1 MKVNRKRLFTGTAT
15 APAIAIVAMLAA
27 CSGGGG
33 GGDSPATP
41 PPVIVVPPP
50 PPTPPT
56 TTGLVSSASAFTAG
70 CGGVAD
76 SGTLYNNAEV
86 EPHLAINPANPAN
99 LIGSWQ
105 QDRWS
110 NGGAQGVAVGV
121 SLDGGATWATR
132 ALPASRC
139 GGGNAANGGDY
150 ERATDPWVAISPN
163 GVAYQM
169 SLSINGASFQ
179 PGSASAMLVFR
190 STDSGRNWGTP
201 ITLIR
206 DGAQFFNDKNS
217 ITADTT
223 DSRFAYAV
231 WDRLTSDNRGPAM
244 FARTTDGGVT
254 WESAR
259 VIFDPGVGRQ
269 VLGVEIAVLPD
280 GTLIHFYNHLN
291 NSGGAVRGE
300 YQVQRS
306 TDKGVTWSTPIKVAD
321 YLGIGTRDPE
331 SGQVIRDGGL
341 LGRIA
346 VGPQGQLYASW
357 QDARFSSG
365 ARDGIAFTR
374 STDGGLTWSVPA
386 QVNGVPSVQASTATV
401 HARADGTLGITY
413 FDMRNNTSDGTTL
426 PIDYWLATSRDGVS
440 WTDRRITPASFEMG
454 LAPNAR
460 GLFLGDYMGL
470 VSNGANFYPLYVR
483 TTGDLTNRNDVF
495 MTPMTVAV
503 GTGQTAISTSNN
515 AMASNATGNALYTPT
530 AVHKLSVHDNLV
542 RAMEARIPGW
552 ATRRG
557 LTLPLAT
564 TPP

>member
-1 MKVNRKRLFTGTAT
+1 M
-15 APAIAIVAMLAA
+15 AIISILSA

-33 GGDSPATP
+33 GDAPATP
-41 PPVIVVPPP
+41 PPVVVVPPP
-50 PPTPPT
+50 PPQTPPAA
-56 TTGLVSSASAFTAG
+56 TGLVSAASAFTAG
-70 CGGVAD
+70 CGGVANT
-76 SGTLYNNAEV
+76 GTLYNNAEV

-121 SLDGGATWATR
+121 SFDAGATWITR

-139 GGGNAANGGDY
+139 AGGNAANGGDY

-169 SLSINGASFQ
+169 SLSISGASFQ

-190 STDSGRNWGTP
+190 STDSGRTWGAP

-217 ITADTT
+217 MTADPA
-223 DSRFAYAV
+223 DSRFVYAV

-254 WESAR
+254 WEPAK

-269 VLGVEIAVLPD
+269 VLGVEIAALPD
-280 GTLIHFYNHLN
+280 GTLIHFFNQLN
-291 NSGGAVRGE
+291 NSGGSIRGE

-306 TDKGVTWSTPIKVAD
+306 TDKGVTWSQPIKVAD
-321 YLGIGTRDPE
+321 YFGIGTRDPE
-331 SGQVIRDGGL
+331 SGQVIRDAGF

-346 VGPQGQLYASW
+346 VGPQGQLYATW
-357 QDARFSSG
+357 QDARFSNG

-374 STDGGLTWSVPA
+374 STDGGLTWSVPT
-386 QVNGVPSVQASTATV
+386 QVNGVTSVQASTPTV
-401 HARADGTLGITY
+401 HARADGTLGLTY
-413 FDMRNNTSDGTTL
+413 FDMRNNTIDGNTL

-440 WTDRRITPASFEMG
+440 WTDRRITTASFDMS

-483 TTGDLTNRNDVF
+483 TTGELTNRNDVF
-495 MTPMTVAV
+495 MTPMTVAT
-503 GTGQTAISTSNN
+503 GTADSSVSKTTMSIA
-515 AMASNATGNALYTPT
+515 ADAASFTPS
-530 AVHKLSVHDNLV
+530 AEHRERVHKNIV
-542 RAMEARIPGW
+542 RGMEARVPGW
-552 ATRRG
+552 ANLRG
-557 LTLPLAT
+557 VRQVESLPN
-564 TPP
+564 